1 MSGCASRTTV
11 ASADRSSRRPC
22 TLYDMTRMRTPASP
36 ADSLGT
42 SVPGQI
48 GGADEAGHVAERRR
62 DHLRDRKLRS
72 LWQPIE
78 VRPAGRREKQ
88 IAGFDDAPADHED
101 FRVDDER
108 EIGQTLAEP
117 EPRGLERA
125 DRQLVA
131 GHGRRGHHRAGDV
144 SEVTTGRRE

>member
-22 TLYDMTRMRTPASP
+22 TLYDMTRMRTPGSP
-36 ADSLGT
+36 VDSFGT
-42 SVPGQI
+42 SAPGQI

-62 DHLRDRKLRS
+62 GHLRHRKLRP

-88 IAGFDDAPADHED
+88 VAGLDDAAANHED
-101 FRVDDER
+101 LRVDDER

-117 EPRGLERA
+117 EPGGLERA
-125 DRQLVA
+125 DRQL
-131 GHGRRGHHRAGDV
+131 
-144 SEVTTGRRE
+144 